1 MQTDATTPNIVAPTM
16 LGGILCPFAPRQTFR
31 NNSKHQ
37 ATTCHKMQQ
46 GAVQIDATCNIQQCW
61 ELLANNVASTVCTG
75 RPFELLCFVL
85 PLKNCFVLLSFFFLH
100 SLENRFYSNIRK
112 NNRQAKMVYSGQF
125 NDWKILQL
133 SYRFQSLKS
142 FSFSFIYYFKILTFL
157 NLVQNKFFFS
167 Q

>member
-1 MQTDATTPNIVAPTM
+1 M
-16 LGGILCPFAPRQTFR
+16 LGGMLCPFAPRQTFR

-85 PLKNCFVLLSFFFLH
+85 LLKNCFAFLVFPR
-100 SLENRFYSNIRK
+100 ERFYLNIRK
-112 NNRQAKMVYSGQF
+112 NNRQAKTGGVFWS
-125 NDWKILQL
+125 I
-133 SYRFQSLKS
+133 
-142 FSFSFIYYFKILTFL
+142 
-157 NLVQNKFFFS
+157 
-167 Q
+167 